1 MSYDLLLKNG
11 LVVDGSGGPSYEGDV
26 AVVDG
31 RIAETGRLGSSA
43 KRVIDVQGQVIAPG
57 FIDNHCHYDAQV
69 LWDPLCTF
77 ACYHGATTVI
87 NGNCSLGLAPA
98 RPEERADLVSM
109 LSRVEAIPVESLQAG
124 VEWTWESVPQYLETI
139 DRQLGVN
146 VGSLIGFSAV
156 RRHVMGEAA
165 YSAVA
170 TPEQVE
176 QMKEIVREGI
186 RAGALGLSSE
196 RNLRH
201 MDLENRLLPA
211 NAAPPDEFL
220 AVAQALAE
228 VGAGSIQ
235 FGDSE
240 RIELSEGLLSR
251 TARATGRPVISSL
264 AGRQGS
270 TRNDARM
277 YAMVSPFMENTAR
290 WTLLTVG
297 SFDGFPHWLP
307 VMSGSPEEKRA
318 AFRDP
323 AVRAGLKADADTP
336 DKRNPGFPSVRWD
349 LLHVAR
355 VALDEHRGYVE
366 RSVTDIAEEVGKE
379 PLDAFLDLALE
390 EDLKTLFYF
399 RSDVSTS
406 AMAEVMADP
415 FVLPGL
421 SDGGAHVTR
430 RCDSHFS
437 TFLLSFWVRQQQAL
451 SLEEAVRKLTFMGAS
466 AFGLHDRGL
475 IRPGLAGDLT
485 VFDPDAIGAGEL
497 EEVADYPGDAVR
509 MRRPSEG
516 VACTVVN
523 GEVLIEAG
531 EHTGALPGQLLRSS
545 AYRG

>member
-11 LVVDGSGGPSYEGDV
+11 RVVDGSGGPSYAGDV
-26 AVVDG
+26 GVVDG
-31 RIAETGRLGSSA
+31 RIVETGKLGSSA
-43 KRVIDVQGQVIAPG
+43 RRIIDVQGQVIAPG
-57 FIDNHCHYDAQV
+57 FIDNHCHYDAQA

-109 LSRVEAIPVESLQAG
+109 LSRVEAIPIGSLQAG
-124 VEWTWESVPQYLETI
+124 VEWSWESVPQYLETL
-139 DRQLGVN
+139 DRRLGVN
-146 VGSLIGFSAV
+146 VGALIGYSAV

-165 YSAVA
+165 YTAAA
-170 TPEQVE
+170 TPEQIG
-176 QMKEIVREGI
+176 QMKEIVLEGV

-211 NAAPPDEFL
+211 NVASPEEFL
-220 AVAQALAE
+220 AVAQALTEA
-228 VGAGSIQ
+228 GAGSIQ

-240 RIELSEGLLSR
+240 RIELSEGLLTRAAR
-251 TARATGRPVISSL
+251 TTGRPVVSSL
-264 AGRQGS
+264 AGREGAMG
-270 TRNDARM
+270 NDVRM
-277 YAMVSPFMENTAR
+277 YAMVSPFLENTAR

-297 SFDGFPHWLP
+297 SFDGFAHWLP
-307 VMSGSPEEKRA
+307 VMSSSPEEKRL

-323 AVRAGLKADADTP
+323 AVRAGLKADADAP
-336 DKRNPGFPSVRWD
+336 DKRNPAVPAVRWD

-355 VALDEHRGYVE
+355 VALDQHRDYVE
-366 RSVTDIAEEVGKE
+366 RSVSDIAKETGKE

-390 EDLKTLFYF
+390 EDLNTLFYF

-406 AMAEVMADP
+406 AMAEVLADP

-437 TFLLSFWVRQQQAL
+437 TFLLSFWVREQRAL

-475 IRPGLAGDLT
+475 IRPGMAGDLT

-497 EEVADYPGDAVR
+497 DEVADYPGDAVR
-509 MRRPSEG
+509 MRRPSWG
-516 VACTVVN
+516 VSCTIVN
-523 GEVLIEAG
+523 GEPLIEEG
-531 EHTGALPGQLLRSS
+531 EHTGAYPGRLLRSS
-545 AYRG
+545 AYRR

>member
-11 LVVDGSGGPSYEGDV
+11 RVVDGSGGPSYEGDV

-31 RIAETGRLGSSA
+31 RIVETGRLGSSA

-109 LSRVEAIPVESLQAG
+109 LARVEAIPVESLQAG
-124 VEWTWESVPQYLETI
+124 VEWSWESVPQYLETI
-139 DRQLGVN
+139 DGPLGVN

-170 TPEQVE
+170 TPEQIE
-176 QMKEIVREGI
+176 QMKEIIREGI

-211 NAAPPDEFL
+211 NAAPPDEFV

-228 VGAGSIQ
+228 VGAGSVQ

-240 RIELSEGLLSR
+240 RIELSEGLLTRVVR
-251 TARATGRPVISSL
+251 TTGRPGISSL

-307 VMSGSPEEKRA
+307 VMSGTPESKRA
-318 AFRDP
+318 AFGDP
-323 AVRAGLKADADTP
+323 AVRAGLKADADGP

-355 VALDEHRGYVE
+355 VALDEHRPYVE
-366 RSVTDIAEEVGKE
+366 RSVTDIAEELGKE
-379 PLDAFLDLALE
+379 PLDTFLDLALE

-451 SLEEAVRKLTFMGAS
+451 SVEEAVRKLTFMGAS

-485 VFDPDAIGAGEL
+485 VFDPDTIGAGEL

>member
-1 MSYDLLLKNG
+1 MTYDLLLKNG
-11 LVVDGSGGPSYEGDV
+11 LVVDGSGGPSFSGDV
-26 AVVDG
+26 GVVDG
-31 RIAETGRLGSSA
+31 RIAEIGRLGSDA
-43 KRVIDVQGQVIAPG
+43 KRVIDVGGQVIAPG

-109 LSRVEAIPVESLQAG
+109 LSRVEAIPVGSLQAG
-124 VEWTWESVPQYLETI
+124 IEWSWESVPQYLETL
-139 DRQLGVN
+139 DRRLGVN
-146 VGSLIGFSAV
+146 FGSLIGYSAV

-165 YSAVA
+165 YTAAA
-170 TPEQVE
+170 TAEQIE

-201 MDLENRLLPA
+201 MDLENRVLPA
-211 NAAPPDEFL
+211 NVASPEEFL
-220 AVAQALAE
+220 AVTMALAE

-240 RIELSEGLLSR
+240 RIELSDGLLTR
-251 TARATGRPVISSL
+251 VARATGRPVISSL
-264 AGRQGS
+264 AGREGS

-277 YAMVSPFMENTAR
+277 YAMVSPFLENTAR

-297 SFDGFPHWLP
+297 SFDGFAHWLP
-307 VMSGSPEEKRA
+307 VMSGSPEVKRVA
-318 AFRDP
+318 LGDP
-323 AVRAGLKADADTP
+323 AVRAGLKFDADAP
-336 DKRNPGFPSVRWD
+336 DKRNPGFPAVRWD
-349 LLHVAR
+349 LLYVAR
-355 VALDEHRGYVE
+355 VAMQEHLSYVE
-366 RSVTDIAEEVGKE
+366 RSISDIAGEIGKE
-379 PLDAFLDLALE
+379 PLDAFLDFALE
-390 EDLKTLFYF
+390 EDLKTVFYF
-399 RSDVSTS
+399 RSDVSTA
-406 AMAEVMADP
+406 AMAEVLSDP

-437 TFLLSFWVRQQQAL
+437 TFLLSFWVREQQAL

-485 VFDPDAIGAGEL
+485 VFDPDSVAAGEL
-497 EEVADYPGDAVR
+497 DEVADYPGDAVR
-509 MRRPSEG
+509 MRRPSQG
-516 VACTVVN
+516 VAYTIVN
-523 GEVLIEAG
+523 GDVLIEAG
-531 EHTGALPGQLLRSS
+531 EHTGAYPGQLLRSS
-545 AYRG
+545 AYRC

>member
-1 MSYDLLLKNG
+1 MPYDLLLKNG
-11 LVVDGSGGPSYEGDV
+11 RVVDGTGGPSYEGDV

-31 RIAETGRLGSSA
+31 RIAETGRLGTSA

-124 VEWTWESVPQYLETI
+124 VEWSWETVPQYLETI

-165 YSAVA
+165 YSAAA
-170 TPEQVE
+170 TPEQIE

-211 NAAPPDEFL
+211 NAAPPDEFV
-220 AVAQALAE
+220 AVAEALAE
-228 VGAGSIQ
+228 VGAGSVQ

-240 RIELSEGLLSR
+240 RIELSEGLLTR
-251 TARATGRPVISSL
+251 VARATGRPVISSL
-264 AGRQGS
+264 AGRAGS

-307 VMSGSPEEKRA
+307 VMSSPPEERRA
-318 AFRDP
+318 AFQDS
-323 AVRAGLKADADTP
+323 AVRAGLRADADAP
-336 DKRNPGFPSVRWD
+336 DKRNPGHPSVRWD
-349 LLHVAR
+349 LLYVAR
-355 VALDEHRGYVE
+355 VAMDEHRPYVE
-366 RSVTDIAEEVGKE
+366 RSVADIAAGLGKD
-379 PLDAFLDLALE
+379 PLDAFLDLALK

-399 RSDVSTS
+399 RSDVGTS
-406 AMAEVMADP
+406 VMAEVMADP

-485 VFDPDAIGAGEL
+485 VFDPDTIGAGEL

-516 VACTVVN
+516 VACTIVN

>member
-11 LVVDGSGGPSYEGDV
+11 RIVDGTGGPSYEGDV

-31 RIAETGRLGSSA
+31 RIAETGRLGSTA

-124 VEWTWESVPQYLETI
+124 VEWSWESVPQYLETI
-139 DRQLGVN
+139 DKQLGVN

-170 TPEQVE
+170 TPEQIE
-176 QMKEIVREGI
+176 QMKEIVRDGI

-211 NAAPPDEFL
+211 NAAPPEEFI
-220 AVAQALAE
+220 AVAEALAE

-251 TARATGRPVISSL
+251 TARITGRPVVSSL
-264 AGRQGS
+264 AGRAGS
-270 TRNDARM
+270 VRNDARM

-307 VMSGSPEEKRA
+307 VMSSSPEEKRVA
-318 AFRDP
+318 LGDP
-323 AVRAGLKADADTP
+323 AVRAGLRADANAP
-336 DKRNPGFPSVRWD
+336 DKRNPGLPQVRWD
-349 LLHVAR
+349 LLYVAR
-355 VALDEHRGYVE
+355 PALEEHRAYME
-366 RSVTDIAEEVGKE
+366 RSVSDIAEELGKE

-390 EDLKTLFYF
+390 EDLRTLFYF

-406 AMAEVMADP
+406 AMAEVLADP
-415 FVLPGL
+415 HVLPGL

-485 VFDPDAIGAGEL
+485 VFDPDTVGAGEL
-497 EEVADYPGDAVR
+497 DEVADYPGDAVR

-516 VACTVVN
+516 IACTIVN

-531 EHTGALPGQLLRSS
+531 EHTGALPGRLLRSS

>member
-1 MSYDLLLKNG
+1 MTYDLLLKNG
-11 LVVDGSGGPSYEGDV
+11 RVVDGSGGPSYEGDV

-31 RIAETGRLGSSA
+31 RIVETGRLGSSA

-124 VEWTWESVPQYLETI
+124 VEWSWESVPQYLETI
-139 DRQLGVN
+139 DRELGVN

-170 TPEQVE
+170 TPEQIE

-220 AVAQALAE
+220 AVAEALAE

-240 RIELSEGLLSR
+240 RIEMSEGLLSR

-264 AGRQGS
+264 AGRAGT

-297 SFDGFPHWLP
+297 SFDGFAHWLP
-307 VMSGSPEEKRA
+307 VMSSSPEEKRV
-318 AFRDP
+318 AFQDP
-323 AVRAGLKADADTP
+323 AVRAGLRADADAP
-336 DKRNPGFPSVRWD
+336 DKRNPGSPQVRWD

-355 VALDEHRGYVE
+355 VAMDEHRPFVE
-366 RSVTDIAEEVGKE
+366 RSVNDIAQELEKD
-379 PLDAFLDLALE
+379 PLDTFLDLALE

-399 RSDVSTS
+399 RSDVSIS
-406 AMAEVMADP
+406 AMAEVLSDP

-437 TFLLSFWVRQQQAL
+437 TFLLSFWVRGQQAL

-485 VFDPDAIGAGEL
+485 VFDPDTIGAGEL

-516 VACTVVN
+516 VACTIVN

-531 EHTGALPGQLLRSS
+531 EHTGALPGRLLRSS
-545 AYRG
+545 AYGR

>member
-485 VFDPDAIGAGEL
+485 VFDPDSIGAGEL

>member
-11 LVVDGSGGPSYEGDV
+11 RIVDGSGGPSYEGDV

-98 RPEERADLVSM
+98 RPGERADLVSM

-124 VEWTWESVPQYLETI
+124 VEWSWESVPQYLETI
-139 DRQLGVN
+139 DRELGVN

-165 YSAVA
+165 YSAIA
-170 TPEQVE
+170 TPEQIE

-211 NAAPPDEFL
+211 NAAPPEEFV
-220 AVAQALAE
+220 AVAGALAE

-240 RIELSEGLLSR
+240 RIELSEGLLTR

-264 AGRQGS
+264 AGRAGS
-270 TRNDARM
+270 VRNDARM

-318 AFRDP
+318 AFLDP
-323 AVRAGLKADADTP
+323 SVRAGLRADADAP
-336 DKRNPGFPSVRWD
+336 GKRNPGLPQVRWD

-355 VALDEHRGYVE
+355 VALDEHRAYVE
-366 RSVTDIAEEVGKE
+366 RSVSDIAQELGKD
-379 PLDAFLDLALE
+379 PLDAFLDLALA
-390 EDLKTLFYF
+390 EDLRTLFYF

-406 AMAEVMADP
+406 AMAEVLADP
-415 FVLPGL
+415 YVLPGL

-485 VFDPDAIGAGEL
+485 VFDPDTVGAGEL
-497 EEVADYPGDAVR
+497 DEVADYPGDAVR

-516 VACTVVN
+516 IACTIVN
-523 GEVLIEAG
+523 GEVLIEDG
-531 EHTGALPGQLLRSS
+531 EHTGALPGRLLRSS
-545 AYRG
+545 AYGR

>member
-379 PLDAFLDLALE
+379 PLAAFLDLALE

-437 TFLLSFWVRQQQAL
+437 TFLLSFWVTA
-451 SLEEAVRKLTFMGAS
+451 AA
-466 AFGLHDRGL
+466 
-475 IRPGLAGDLT
+475 
-485 VFDPDAIGAGEL
+485 
-497 EEVADYPGDAVR
+497 
-509 MRRPSEG
+509 
-516 VACTVVN
+516 
-523 GEVLIEAG
+523 
-531 EHTGALPGQLLRSS
+531 GALPGGGRAEADLHGSERVRPARPRPHQARDWPET
-545 AYRG
+545 

>member
-1 MSYDLLLKNG
+1 M
-11 LVVDGSGGPSYEGDV
+11 
-26 AVVDG
+26 
-31 RIAETGRLGSSA
+31 
-43 KRVIDVQGQVIAPG
+43 
-57 FIDNHCHYDAQV
+57 
-69 LWDPLCTF
+69 
-77 ACYHGATTVI
+77 
-87 NGNCSLGLAPA
+87 
-98 RPEERADLVSM
+98 
-109 LSRVEAIPVESLQAG
+109 
-124 VEWTWESVPQYLETI
+124 PQYLETI

-170 TPEQVE
+170 TSEQIE

-211 NAAPPDEFL
+211 NAAPPDEFV
-220 AVAQALAE
+220 AVAGALAE

-240 RIELSEGLLSR
+240 RIEMSEGLLTR
-251 TARATGRPVISSL
+251 TARVTGRPVISSL
-264 AGRQGS
+264 AGRVGT

-277 YAMVSPFMENTAR
+277 YAMVSPFIENTAR
-290 WTLLTVG
+290 WTLVTVG

-307 VMSGSPEEKRA
+307 VMSGSPEEKRT
-318 AFRDP
+318 AFQDP
-323 AVRAGLKADADTP
+323 AVRAGLRADADAP
-336 DKRNPGFPSVRWD
+336 DKRNPGHPSVRWD
-349 LLHVAR
+349 LLYVAR
-355 VALDEHRGYVE
+355 VALEEHRSYVE
-366 RSVTDIAEEVGKE
+366 HSVSEIAGYLGKD

-399 RSDVSTS
+399 RSDVSTA
-406 AMAEVMADP
+406 AMAEVLADP

-437 TFLLSFWVRQQQAL
+437 TFLLSFWVREQQAL

-485 VFDPDAIGAGEL
+485 VFDPDTVGAGEL
-497 EEVADYPGDAVR
+497 DEVADYPGDAVR
-509 MRRPSEG
+509 MRRPSSG

-531 EHTGALPGQLLRSS
+531 EHTGALPGRLLRSS
-545 AYRG
+545 AYQG

>member
-11 LVVDGSGGPSYEGDV
+11 RVVDGSGGPSFAGDV

-31 RIAETGRLGSSA
+31 RIAEIGRLGSSA

-109 LSRVEAIPVESLQAG
+109 LSRVEAIPVESLRAG
-124 VEWTWESVPQYLETI
+124 VEWSWESIPQYLETL
-139 DRQLGVN
+139 DRRLGVN
-146 VGSLIGFSAV
+146 FGSLIGYSAV

-165 YSAVA
+165 YTAAA
-170 TPEQVE
+170 TPEQIE

-186 RAGALGLSSE
+186 RAGSLGLSSE

-201 MDLENRLLPA
+201 MDLENRVLPA
-211 NAAPPDEFL
+211 NVASPEEFL
-220 AVAQALAE
+220 AVAGALAE

-235 FGDSE
+235 FGDAE
-240 RIELSEGLLSR
+240 RIELSEGLLTR
-251 TARATGRPVISSL
+251 VARATGRPVISSL
-264 AGRQGS
+264 AGREGT

-297 SFDGFPHWLP
+297 SFDGFTHWLP
-307 VMSGSPEEKRA
+307 VMSSSPEERRV

-323 AVRAGLKADADTP
+323 AVRAGLRADADAP
-336 DKRNPGFPSVRWD
+336 DKRNPGFPAVRWD
-349 LLHVAR
+349 LLCVAR
-355 VALDEHRGYVE
+355 VALGEHLTYVE
-366 RSVTDIAEEVGKE
+366 RSISDIAKELGKE

-399 RSDVSTS
+399 RSDVGTA
-406 AMAEVMADP
+406 AMAEVLADP

-437 TFLLSFWVRQQQAL
+437 TFLLSFWVREQQAL
-451 SLEEAVRKLTFMGAS
+451 ALEEAVRKLTFMGAS

-485 VFDPDAIGAGEL
+485 VFDPDNVGAGEL
-497 EEVADYPGDAVR
+497 DEVADYPGDAVR

-516 VACTVVN
+516 IAYTIVN
-523 GEVLIEAG
+523 GGVLIEAG
-531 EHTGALPGQLLRSS
+531 EHTGAYPGQLLRSS
-545 AYRG
+545 AYRR

>member
-11 LVVDGSGGPSYEGDV
+11 RIVDGTGGPSYEGDV

-31 RIAETGRLGSSA
+31 RITETGRLGSSA

-124 VEWTWESVPQYLETI
+124 VEWSWESVPQYLETI

-165 YSAVA
+165 YSAAA
-170 TPEQVE
+170 TPEQIE

-211 NAAPPDEFL
+211 NAAPPGEFL
-220 AVAQALAE
+220 AVAEALAE

-240 RIELSEGLLSR
+240 RIEMSEGLLTR
-251 TARATGRPVISSL
+251 TALATGRPVVSSL
-264 AGRQGS
+264 AGRAGA

-318 AFRDP
+318 AFQDP
-323 AVRAGLKADADTP
+323 AVRAGLRADADAP
-336 DKRNPGFPSVRWD
+336 DKRNPGLPSVRWD
-349 LLHVAR
+349 LLYVAR
-355 VALDEHRGYVE
+355 AAMDEHRPYVE
-366 RSVTDIAEEVGKE
+366 RSVSHIAQELGKD

-390 EDLKTLFYF
+390 EDLRTLFYF

-406 AMAEVMADP
+406 AMAEVLADP
-415 FVLPGL
+415 YVLPGL

-437 TFLLSFWVRQQQAL
+437 TFLLSFWVREQQAL

-485 VFDPDAIGAGEL
+485 VFDPDTVGAGEL
-497 EEVADYPGDAVR
+497 DEVADYPGDAVR
-509 MRRPSEG
+509 MRRPSSG

-531 EHTGALPGQLLRSS
+531 EHTGALPGRLLRSS
-545 AYRG
+545 AYQG

>member
-11 LVVDGSGGPSYEGDV
+11 RVVDGSGGPSYEGDV

-124 VEWTWESVPQYLETI
+124 VEWSWESIPQYLETI

-165 YSAVA
+165 YSAAA
-170 TPEQVE
+170 TPEQIE

-211 NAAPPDEFL
+211 NAASPDEFL
-220 AVAQALAE
+220 AVTEALAE

-240 RIELSEGLLSR
+240 RIELSDGLLTRVAR
-251 TARATGRPVISSL
+251 TTGRPVVSSL
-264 AGRQGS
+264 AGREGS
-270 TRNDARM
+270 TTNDARM

-307 VMSGSPEEKRA
+307 VMSSSPEEKRV

-323 AVRAGLKADADTP
+323 AVRAGLKADADAP
-336 DKRNPGFPSVRWD
+336 DKRNPAVSSVRWD
-349 LLHVAR
+349 LLCVAR
-355 VALDEHRGYVE
+355 VAMDEHRAYVE
-366 RSVTDIAEEVGKE
+366 RSVTDIAAELGKE

-406 AMAEVMADP
+406 AMAEVLADP

-437 TFLLSFWVRQQQAL
+437 TFLLSFWVRNQQAL

-475 IRPGLAGDLT
+475 IRPGMAGDLT
-485 VFDPDAIGAGEL
+485 VFDPDTVGAGEL
-497 EEVADYPGDAVR
+497 DEVADYPGDAVR

-516 VACTVVN
+516 VACTIVN

-531 EHTGALPGQLLRSS
+531 EHTGAYPGQLLRSS
-545 AYRG
+545 AYGR

>member
-11 LVVDGSGGPSYEGDV
+11 RVVDGSGGPSYAGDV
-26 AVVDG
+26 GVVDG
-31 RIAETGRLGSSA
+31 RIVETGKLGSSA
-43 KRVIDVQGQVIAPG
+43 RRIIDVQGQVIAPG
-57 FIDNHCHYDAQV
+57 FIDNHCHYDAQA

-109 LSRVEAIPVESLQAG
+109 LSRVEAIPIGSLQAG
-124 VEWTWESVPQYLETI
+124 VEWSWESVPQYLETL
-139 DRQLGVN
+139 DRRLGVN
-146 VGSLIGFSAV
+146 VGALIGYSAV

-165 YSAVA
+165 YTAAA
-170 TPEQVE
+170 TPEQIG
-176 QMKEIVREGI
+176 QMKEIVLEGV

-211 NAAPPDEFL
+211 NVASPEEFL
-220 AVAQALAE
+220 AVAQALTEA
-228 VGAGSIQ
+228 GAGSIQ

-240 RIELSEGLLSR
+240 RIELSEGLLTRAAR
-251 TARATGRPVISSL
+251 TTGRPVVSSL
-264 AGRQGS
+264 AGREGAMG
-270 TRNDARM
+270 NDVRM
-277 YAMVSPFMENTAR
+277 YAMVSPFLENTAR

-297 SFDGFPHWLP
+297 SFDGFAHWLP
-307 VMSGSPEEKRA
+307 VMSSSPEEKRL

-323 AVRAGLKADADTP
+323 AVRAGLKADADAP
-336 DKRNPGFPSVRWD
+336 DKRNPAFPAVRWD

-355 VALDEHRGYVE
+355 VALDQHRGYVE
-366 RSVTDIAEEVGKE
+366 RSVSDIAKETGKE

-390 EDLKTLFYF
+390 EDLSTLFYF

-406 AMAEVMADP
+406 AMAEVLADP

-437 TFLLSFWVRQQQAL
+437 TFLLSFWVREQRAL

-475 IRPGLAGDLT
+475 IRPGMAGDLT

-497 EEVADYPGDAVR
+497 DEVADYPGDAVR
-509 MRRPSEG
+509 MRRPSWG
-516 VACTVVN
+516 VSCTIVN
-523 GEVLIEAG
+523 GEPLIEQG
-531 EHTGALPGQLLRSS
+531 EHTGAYPGRLLRSS
-545 AYRG
+545 AYRR

>member
-26 AVVDG
+26 AVVNG

-139 DRQLGVN
+139 DGPLGVN

-170 TPEQVE
+170 TPEQIA

-228 VGAGSIQ
+228 MGAGSIQ

-355 VALDEHRGYVE
+355 VAMDEHRGYVE

>member
-11 LVVDGSGGPSYEGDV
+11 RVVDGSGGPSFAGDV

-31 RIAETGRLGSSA
+31 RIAEIGKLGSSA

-109 LSRVEAIPVESLQAG
+109 LSRVEAIPVESLRAG
-124 VEWTWESVPQYLETI
+124 VEWTWESIPQYLETL
-139 DRQLGVN
+139 DRRLGVN
-146 VGSLIGFSAV
+146 FGSLIGYSAV

-165 YSAVA
+165 YTAPA
-170 TPEQVE
+170 TPEQID

-186 RAGALGLSSE
+186 RAGSLGLSSE

-201 MDLENRLLPA
+201 MDLENRVLPA
-211 NAAPPDEFL
+211 NVASPEEFL
-220 AVAQALAE
+220 AVAGALAE

-240 RIELSEGLLSR
+240 RIELSEGLLTR
-251 TARATGRPVISSL
+251 VAKATGRPVISSL
-264 AGRQGS
+264 AGREGT

-297 SFDGFPHWLP
+297 SFDGFAHWLP
-307 VMSGSPEEKRA
+307 VMSSSPEERRV

-323 AVRAGLKADADTP
+323 AVRAGLRADADAP
-336 DKRNPGFPSVRWD
+336 DKRNPGFPAVRWD
-349 LLHVAR
+349 LLCVAR
-355 VALDEHRGYVE
+355 VALGEHLTYVE
-366 RSVTDIAEEVGKE
+366 RSISDIAKELGKD

-399 RSDVSTS
+399 RSDVGTA
-406 AMAEVMADP
+406 AMAEVLADP

-437 TFLLSFWVRQQQAL
+437 TFLLSFWVREQQAL
-451 SLEEAVRKLTFMGAS
+451 ALEEAVRKLTFMGAS

-485 VFDPDAIGAGEL
+485 VFDPDNVGAGEL
-497 EEVADYPGDAVR
+497 DEVADYPGDAVR
-509 MRRPSEG
+509 MRRPSYG
-516 VACTVVN
+516 IAYTIVN
-523 GEVLIEAG
+523 GGVLIEAG
-531 EHTGALPGQLLRSS
+531 EHTGAYPGQLLRSS
-545 AYRG
+545 AYQR

>member
-11 LVVDGSGGPSYEGDV
+11 RVVDGSGGPSYEGDV

-124 VEWTWESVPQYLETI
+124 VEWSWESVPQYLETI
-139 DRQLGVN
+139 DRELGVN

-170 TPEQVE
+170 TPEQIE

-220 AVAQALAE
+220 AVAGALAE

-264 AGRQGS
+264 AGRAGT

-307 VMSGSPEEKRA
+307 VMSSSPEEKRA
-318 AFRDP
+318 AFHDP
-323 AVRAGLKADADTP
+323 AVRAGLRADADAP
-336 DKRNPGFPSVRWD
+336 DKRNPGSPQVRWD

-355 VALDEHRGYVE
+355 VAQDEHRPYVE
-366 RSVTDIAEEVGKE
+366 RSVADIAQELGKD
-379 PLDAFLDLALE
+379 PLDTFLDLALE

-406 AMAEVMADP
+406 AMAEVLAEP

-437 TFLLSFWVRQQQAL
+437 TFLLSFWVRGQQAL

-485 VFDPDAIGAGEL
+485 VFDPDTIGAGEL

-516 VACTVVN
+516 VACTIVN

-531 EHTGALPGQLLRSS
+531 EHTGALPGRLLRSS
-545 AYRG
+545 AYGR

>member
-11 LVVDGSGGPSYEGDV
+11 RIVDGTGGPSYEGDV

-31 RIAETGRLGSSA
+31 RIVETGRLGSTA

-139 DRQLGVN
+139 DRELGVN

-170 TPEQVE
+170 TPEQIE
-176 QMKEIVREGI
+176 QMKEIVRDGI

-211 NAAPPDEFL
+211 NAAPPEEFL
-220 AVAQALAE
+220 AVAEALAE

-251 TARATGRPVISSL
+251 TARITGRPVISSL
-264 AGRQGS
+264 AGRAGS
-270 TRNDARM
+270 VRNDARM

-307 VMSGSPEEKRA
+307 VMSSSPEEKRVA
-318 AFRDP
+318 LSDP
-323 AVRAGLKADADTP
+323 AVRAGLRADADAP
-336 DKRNPGFPSVRWD
+336 DKRNPGLPQVRWD
-349 LLHVAR
+349 LLYVAR
-355 VALDEHRGYVE
+355 PALEEHRAYME
-366 RSVTDIAEEVGKE
+366 RSVSDIAAELGKD

-390 EDLKTLFYF
+390 EDLRTLFYF

-406 AMAEVMADP
+406 AMAEVLADP
-415 FVLPGL
+415 YVLPGL

-485 VFDPDAIGAGEL
+485 VFDPDTVGAGEL
-497 EEVADYPGDAVR
+497 DEVADYPGDAVR

-516 VACTVVN
+516 IACTIVN

-531 EHTGALPGQLLRSS
+531 EHTGALPGCLLRSS

>member
-139 DRQLGVN
+139 DGPLGVN

-211 NAAPPDEFL
+211 NAAPPEEFL

-355 VALDEHRGYVE
+355 VAMDEHRGYVE

>member
-1 MSYDLLLKNG
+1 MLKNG

-228 VGAGSIQ
+228 AGAGSIQ

-336 DKRNPGFPSVRWD
+336 DKWNPGFPSVRWD

-379 PLDAFLDLALE
+379 PLTAFLDLALE

-531 EHTGALPGQLLRSS
+531 KHTGALPGQLLRSS

>member
-139 DRQLGVN
+139 DGPLGVN

-170 TPEQVE
+170 TPEQIA

-355 VALDEHRGYVE
+355 VAMDEHRGYVE

>member
-355 VALDEHRGYVE
+355 VAMDEHRGYVE

>member
-11 LVVDGSGGPSYEGDV
+11 RVVDGSGGPSFAGDV
-26 AVVDG
+26 GIVDG
-31 RIAETGRLGSSA
+31 RIVEMGKLGAPA
-43 KRVIDVQGQVIAPG
+43 KRVIDVQGQVISPG
-57 FIDNHCHYDAQV
+57 FIDNHCHFDAQV

-124 VEWTWESVPQYLETI
+124 VEWTWETIPQYLDTL
-139 DRQLGVN
+139 DRKLGVN
-146 VGSLIGFSAV
+146 VGALIGHSAV

-165 YSAVA
+165 YTALA
-170 TPEQVE
+170 TPEQID
-176 QMKEIVREGI
+176 QMKEIIREGI
-186 RAGALGLSSE
+186 LAGALGLSSE

-211 NAAPPDEFL
+211 NAASPDEIVAL
-220 AVAQALAE
+220 AQALGE
-228 VGAGSIQ
+228 LGAGSIQ

-240 RIELSEGLLSR
+240 RIELSEGLLTRVAETS
-251 TARATGRPVISSL
+251 GRPVISSI
-264 AGRQGS
+264 AGREGM
-270 TRNDARM
+270 TTNNTRM
-277 YAMVSPFMENTAR
+277 YAMVSPFLENTAR

-307 VMSGSPEEKRA
+307 VMAGSAEEKRV
-318 AFRDP
+318 AFADP
-323 AVRAGLKADADTP
+323 AIRAGLRADADAP
-336 DKRNPGFPSVRWD
+336 DRRNPSVHAVRWD

-355 VALDEHRGYVE
+355 VAKDEHRSFVE
-366 RSVTDIAEEVGKE
+366 RCVTDIAHELGKE
-379 PLDAFLDLALE
+379 PLDAFLDLSLD

-399 RSDVSTS
+399 RSDVGP
-406 AMAEVMADP
+406 AEMAETLADP

-437 TFLLSFWVRQQQAL
+437 TFLLSYWVREQHAL

-475 IRPGLAGDLT
+475 IRPGMAGDLT
-485 VFDPDAIGAGEL
+485 VFDPDTVAAGDL
-497 EEVADYPGDAVR
+497 DEVADYPGDAMR
-509 MRRPSEG
+509 MRRMSQG
-516 VACTVVN
+516 VAYTIVN
-523 GEVLIEAG
+523 GEVLIEDG
-531 EHTGALPGQLLRSS
+531 EHTGAYPGRLLRSS
-545 AYRG
+545 AYQG

>member
-11 LVVDGSGGPSYEGDV
+11 RVVDGSGGPSFAGDV

-31 RIAETGRLGSSA
+31 RIVEIGKLGSSA

-109 LSRVEAIPVESLQAG
+109 LSRVEAIPVESLRAG
-124 VEWTWESVPQYLETI
+124 VEWTWESIPQYLETL
-139 DRQLGVN
+139 DRRLGVN
-146 VGSLIGFSAV
+146 FGSLIGYSAV

-165 YSAVA
+165 YTAPA
-170 TPEQVE
+170 TAEQIE

-186 RAGALGLSSE
+186 RAGSLGLSSE

-201 MDLENRLLPA
+201 MDLENRVLPA
-211 NAAPPDEFL
+211 NIASPEEFL
-220 AVAQALAE
+220 AVAGALAE

-240 RIELSEGLLSR
+240 RIELSEGLLTR
-251 TARATGRPVISSL
+251 VARATGRPVISSL
-264 AGRQGS
+264 AGREGT

-297 SFDGFPHWLP
+297 SFDGFTHWLP
-307 VMSGSPEEKRA
+307 VMSSSPEERRV

-323 AVRAGLKADADTP
+323 AVRAGLRADADAP
-336 DKRNPGFPSVRWD
+336 DKRNPGFPAVRWD
-349 LLHVAR
+349 LLCVAR
-355 VALDEHRGYVE
+355 VALGEHLTYVE
-366 RSVTDIAEEVGKE
+366 RSIGDIAKELGKE

-399 RSDVSTS
+399 RSDVGT
-406 AMAEVMADP
+406 AEMAEVLADP

-437 TFLLSFWVRQQQAL
+437 TFLLSFWVREQQAL
-451 SLEEAVRKLTFMGAS
+451 ALEEAVRKLTFMGAS

-485 VFDPDAIGAGEL
+485 VFDPDNVGAGEL
-497 EEVADYPGDAVR
+497 DEVADYPGDAVR
-509 MRRPSEG
+509 MRRPSYG
-516 VACTVVN
+516 IAYTIVN
-523 GEVLIEAG
+523 GGVLIEAG
-531 EHTGALPGQLLRSS
+531 EHTGAYPGQLLRSS
-545 AYRG
+545 AYQR

>member
-11 LVVDGSGGPSYEGDV
+11 RIVDGTGGPSYEGDV

-139 DRQLGVN
+139 DRELGVN

-170 TPEQVE
+170 TPEQIE
-176 QMKEIVREGI
+176 QMKEIVRDGI

-211 NAAPPDEFL
+211 NAAPPEEFI
-220 AVAQALAE
+220 AVAEALAE

-251 TARATGRPVISSL
+251 TARITGRPVVSSL
-264 AGRQGS
+264 AGRAGS
-270 TRNDARM
+270 VRNDARM

-307 VMSGSPEEKRA
+307 VMSSSPEEKRVA
-318 AFRDP
+318 LGDP
-323 AVRAGLKADADTP
+323 AVRAGLRADADAP
-336 DKRNPGFPSVRWD
+336 DKRNSGFPQVRWD
-349 LLHVAR
+349 LLYVAR
-355 VALDEHRGYVE
+355 PALEEHRAYME
-366 RSVTDIAEEVGKE
+366 RSVSDIAEELGKE

-390 EDLKTLFYF
+390 EDLRTLFYF

-406 AMAEVMADP
+406 AMAEVLADP
-415 FVLPGL
+415 YVLPGL

-485 VFDPDAIGAGEL
+485 VFDPDTVGADEL
-497 EEVADYPGDAVR
+497 DEVADYPGDAVR

-516 VACTVVN
+516 IACTVVN

-531 EHTGALPGQLLRSS
+531 DHTGALPGRLLRSS